1 MGGGFCFG
9 ADNGYT
15 EEDSGYPMKQVK
27 QQSSFPEA
35 VWQVVTR
42 IPRGMVMSYAE
53 VAKRAGF
60 PGAARAVGTL
70 MKQNF
75 DPSRPCHRVIRSDDT
90 LGEYNRG
97 VRRKR
102 ALLKSEGVVFS
113 GNQVHSSSRLAQ
125 TVVS

>member
-1 MGGGFCFG
+1 MKRAKPG
-9 ADNGYT
+9 
-15 EEDSGYPMKQVK
+15 DSF
-27 QQSSFPEA
+27 SEA
-35 VWQVVTR
+35 VWQVVMR
-42 IPRGMVMSYAE
+42 IPRGRVMSYAE
-53 VAKRAGF
+53 VAERAGF
-60 PGAARAVGTL
+60 LGAARAVGTL

-75 DPSRPCHRVIRSDDT
+75 DPLRPCHRVIRSDGT

>member
-1 MGGGFCFG
+1 M
-9 ADNGYT
+9 A
-15 EEDSGYPMKQVK
+15 MKQAK
-27 QQSSFPEA
+27 QQGSFSEA
-35 VWQVVTR
+35 VWQIVTH
-42 IPRGMVMSYAE
+42 IPRGRVMSYAD
-53 VAKRAGF
+53 VAKEAGF

-75 DPSRPCHRVIRSDDT
+75 DPARPCHRVIRSDGT

>member
-1 MGGGFCFG
+1 M
-9 ADNGYT
+9 A
-15 EEDSGYPMKQVK
+15 MKQAK
-27 QQSSFPEA
+27 QQGSFSEA
-35 VWQVVTR
+35 VWQIVTR
-42 IPRGMVMSYAE
+42 IPRGRVMSYAD
-53 VAKRAGF
+53 VAKEAGF

-75 DPSRPCHRVIRSDDT
+75 DPARPCHRVIRSDGT

>member
-1 MGGGFCFG
+1 
-9 ADNGYT
+9 
-15 EEDSGYPMKQVK
+15 MKQAK

-53 VAKRAGF
+53 VAKAADF

-75 DPSRPCHRVIRSDDT
+75 DPARPCHRVIRSDGT